1 VSAVSRGWQ
10 RGDSCGGGQGKGG
23 GWRGGGAADEETTA
37 IVVTECGGCRP
48 SLSTTIAAP
57 TKAGEIP
64 ARTMMEEEVAVEA
77 AVVAR
82 RIATPPPPPGGRL
95 QFYRIALA
103 LAVECSTLYTAAPSA
118 SAAAAAAAVVAHI
131 LPMIGK
137 TTMRAAGVGAPVP
150 PPHEPRP

>member
-1 VSAVSRGWQ
+1 MAEVVWRPSAEDGSAVTVVVAAKARAE
-10 RGDSCGGGQGKGG
+10 GDRAAGR
-23 GWRGGGAADEETTA
+23 RGGGAADEETTA
-37 IVVTECGGCRP
+37 TVVKECGGCRL

-118 SAAAAAAAVVAHI
+118 SAAAAARQWRR
-131 LPMIGK
+131 
-137 TTMRAAGVGAPVP
+137 TSFR
-150 PPHEPRP
+150 